1 MLAFLTSPHSSNQ
14 PFTPQKNFFFLELCL
29 WARPLALGRLRSRA
43 NSPCSWTPGSSPFL
57 LFLCFRHQ
65 VPPPVRGTRPSPR
78 APASAWPLTPVRAGP
93 PAPRRTCGSGNAAR
107 PGDTSGWAGARVS
120 LRRSFTGAAVTITT
134 GARESWRRRRPGGGG
149 GGRGRKPA
157 GSGAP
162 STPRAPQSPAPCGP
176 AGGRAPRTSPQRPS
190 PRAGTEPA
198 AEPPSARAGS
208 PDSMARGE
216 LAGASAPPTS
226 SGNPSASPRN
236 GGVPGAAAGP
246 GPGARPRLP
255 PPPRGMAGR

>member
-93 PAPRRTCGSGNAAR
+93 PAPRRTCGSGERGAPR
-107 PGDTSGWAGARVS
+107 GHIWLGGRARVTKT
-120 LRRSFTGAAVTITT
+120 LIHRRSCHHNNRSQGILATAA
-134 GARESWRRRRPGGGG
+134 A
-149 GGRGRKPA
+149 GGRGRRSREEA
-157 GSGAP
+157 GGVGSAQHA
-162 STPRAPQSPAPCGP
+162 PRATEPRSMRTRGREGATHVAAAAVP
-176 AGGRAPRTSPQRPS
+176 AGGDRARR
-190 PRAGTEPA
+190 RA
-198 AEPPSARAGS
+198 AERSRREP
-208 PDSMARGE
+208 
-216 LAGASAPPTS
+216 
-226 SGNPSASPRN
+226 
-236 GGVPGAAAGP
+236 
-246 GPGARPRLP
+246 
-255 PPPRGMAGR
+255 